1 MDKFPV
7 TENLS
12 RLWASIIVDELAKN
26 SITQFYAAP
35 GMRNAPVLAAAHYH
49 ELVDTYSYFDE
60 RALSYRALGRSKVS
74 DSIPLLTCTSGTA
87 MANFAPAIIEANKS
101 GLPLII
107 LTADRPSELVK
118 TDSNQTIDQLSVI
131 ADHTCYNLSLEA
143 PNEALSATR
152 LRTLISTAIGRA
164 KINKRPVHINL
175 PLREP
180 LDSTPMPI
188 SKEYLE
194 KALESF
200 NNNGAKVISSAY
212 QTYQMEFKLGQ
223 KLVEAKNV
231 LLVIGKL
238 DGKKDLE
245 HYQDAL
251 MKIKVPKYLDITSGL
266 KYQFCLEDYLTP
278 NFDHP
283 EVLDVYEQ
291 SPPEIIIHIGGR
303 LVSKHYYNFLE
314 RNKCELIHVTNVDFD
329 HDPGFSNTHK
339 IICDPLSFLNG
350 LVKLELNQA
359 PPVMWHDFVER
370 KRAVIEE
377 EELTQPFISKNII
390 ENIDENYDLL
400 VGNSTIVRSFD
411 NFVSSNYRSNVN
423 VFTNRGVSGIEG
435 FVATLVGLS
444 DENDKPK
451 LLVLG
456 DISFKH
462 DLNSLYMLEEA
473 AKAGK
478 NLSVIIINNFQGDI
492 FNLLPIAKEKEFLPL
507 LTTPHNDRFDRLIKA
522 FDGLSY
528 ECCETKDDF
537 NKLVAKAL
545 STKGVN
551 IIEAITN
558 NESNM
563 ALFKKLKTV
572 KR

>member
-1 MDKFPV
+1 MDKFPI

-26 SITQFYAAP
+26 SITQFYTAP

-180 LDSTPMPI
+180 LDSTAMPI

-194 KALESF
+194 KARESF
-200 NNNGAKVISSAY
+200 NANGAKVISSAY
-212 QTYQMEFKLGQ
+212 QTYQMEFELGQ
-223 KLVEAKNV
+223 KLVEAKNI

-251 MKIKVPKYLDITSGL
+251 MKIKVPKYLDLTSGL

-291 SPPEIIIHIGGR
+291 NPPDIIIHIGGR
-303 LVSKHYYNFLE
+303 LVSKHYYNYLE
-314 RNKCELIHVTNVDFD
+314 RNNCELIHVTNVDFD

-359 PPVMWHDFVER
+359 PPVMWHDFVEK
-370 KRAVIEE
+370 KRAIIEE
-377 EELTQPFISKNII
+377 QELTQPFISKNII
-390 ENIDENYDLL
+390 ENIDDNYDLL

-423 VFTNRGVSGIEG
+423 VFSNRGVSGIEG

-473 AKAGK
+473 ASAGK
-478 NLSVIIINNFQGDI
+478 NLTVIIINNFQGDI
-492 FNLLPIAKEKEFLPL
+492 FNLLPIAIE
-507 LTTPHNDRFDRLIKA
+507 N
-522 FDGLSY
+522 
-528 ECCETKDDF
+528 
-537 NKLVAKAL
+537 VAKPDHQFCPP
-545 STKGVN
+545 SPFD
-551 IIEAITN
+551 
-558 NESNM
+558 SCS
-563 ALFKKLKTV
+563 
-572 KR
+572 